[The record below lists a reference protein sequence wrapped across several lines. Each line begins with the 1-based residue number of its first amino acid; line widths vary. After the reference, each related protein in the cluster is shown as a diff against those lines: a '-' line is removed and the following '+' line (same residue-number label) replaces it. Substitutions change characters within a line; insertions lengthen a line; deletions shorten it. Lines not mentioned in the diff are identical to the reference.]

1 MQLPSVDRQPGVRP
15 PGVGLAQSH
24 GPRVVPVPPVNP
36 PAGAREP
43 GVVNNISESA
53 LNAQHTPSGEAV
65 FRSVQD
71 PVQRSPIAERPETD
85 WTIKRPQPQKV
96 EDPPPEPISKRL
108 LEFLRSM
115 WRASG
120 SVVEMSQSQS
130 AASHAQNSP
139 LNQNNPNATPGILAK
154 EELTYTPSKIKKNEK
169 L

>member
-1 MQLPSVDRQPGVRP
+1 MQLPSIDRQPGARP
-15 PGVGLAQSH
+15 AGVALPTAIGSKVL
-24 GPRVVPVPPVNP
+24 PVAPVNP
-36 PAGAREP
+36 PQAVQSP

-53 LNAQHTPSGEAV
+53 KQGKTGEAV
-65 FRSVQD
+65 FRSVPD
-71 PVQRSPIAERPETD
+71 PVQKSQVAARPEND

-120 SVVEMSQSQS
+120 SVVEMSQT
-130 AASHAQNSP
+130 HAQVQNVP
-139 LNQNNPNATPGILAK
+139 PNQNNPHAVPGLLAK
-154 EELTYTPSKIKKNEK
+154 EELTYTPGKVKKNEK

>member
-1 MQLPSVDRQPGVRP
+1 MRPAGASLEPSPG
-15 PGVGLAQSH
+15 Q
-24 GPRVVPVPPVNP
+24 RVVRVPPVNP
-36 PAGAREP
+36 PEQALQP
-43 GVVNNISESA
+43 GVVNNISEDAVQQARAS
-53 LNAQHTPSGEAV
+53 EAV

-71 PVQRSPIAERPETD
+71 PVQRSPEAERPEND

-120 SVVEMSQSQS
+120 SAVELSQPQ
-130 AASHAQNSP
+130 AQIQNVAR
-139 LNQNNPNATPGILAK
+139 NQNNPHATPGVLAK